1 MNPYEPIFKEIA
13 NGLLQTVDQKP
24 NFSNDCF
31 IDIVLIF
38 QTALFDKIYNLQQ
51 KEKMEINTSLEMA
64 ENCGKELRKFIKTFT
79 DLDTFCLVKDY
90 NK

>member
-1 MNPYEPIFKEIA
+1 
-13 NGLLQTVDQKP
+13 
-24 NFSNDCF
+24 
-31 IDIVLIF
+31 
-38 QTALFDKIYNLQQ
+38 
-51 KEKMEINTSLEMA
+51 MEINTSIEMA

>member
-31 IDIVLIF
+31 IDI
-38 QTALFDKIYNLQQ
+38 
-51 KEKMEINTSLEMA
+51 
-64 ENCGKELRKFIKTFT
+64 KTFT

>member
-1 MNPYEPIFKEIA
+1 MNAYEPIFKEIA
-13 NGLLQTVDQKP
+13 TGLLETIDKKP

-51 KEKMEINTSLEMA
+51 KENMEFGTSIDMA
-64 ENCGKELRKFIKTFT
+64 ENCGKELRKFIKTFS
-79 DLDTFCLVKDY
+79 DLDTFDLVKDY
-90 NK
+90 SK